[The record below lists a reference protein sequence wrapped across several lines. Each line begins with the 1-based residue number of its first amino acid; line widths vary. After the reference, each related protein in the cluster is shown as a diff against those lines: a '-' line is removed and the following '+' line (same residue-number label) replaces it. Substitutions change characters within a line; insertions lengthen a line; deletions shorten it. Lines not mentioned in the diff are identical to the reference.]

1 MCHLQILKP
10 QQAVSDLKKV
20 ISLEPKNTEVK
31 RQLES
36 TQKMVRKIEFEKVS
50 SLVSNFVVGV
60 GPHGTICV
68 APTFDQCALCATKL
82 TQIVGN

>member
-20 ISLEPKNTEVK
+20 LALEPKNTEVK

-36 TQKMVRKIEFEKVS
+36 TQKMVRRIEFEKVR
-50 SLVSNFVVGV
+50 LFN
-60 GPHGTICV
+60 
-68 APTFDQCALCATKL
+68 KL
-82 TQIVGN
+82 AAVLLGHRGEDVWRRRG